1 MTIQKKSKSI
11 VNVGVDIGKWTLDVC
26 LYEKDLYW
34 QVENTPEGVK
44 KLLGRLGRYQVE
56 RLVMEATGRYQFLL
70 AEQAMIRELPVCVV
84 KPQAVRGYAKAVDK
98 LAKTD
103 KIDAQIIAEYAAR
116 VRPSVSL
123 SKSKNL
129 LKIRDL
135 LARRRQLVNLR
146 TKELNRVK
154 VMGKFLETSCKR
166 IIRTLDQERIRI
178 EKQLDK
184 FIEQETDWAERKA
197 LLKTAPGIGDTMV
210 YTLLADLPELGTMTN
225 KQAAALVGVA
235 PMNRDS
241 GRMRGKRRI
250 KGGRYGVR
258 TTLYMAT
265 LSATLCNPVI
275 KGFYQRLVAQ
285 GKHKKVALT
294 ACMRKFIVMLN
305 AMVRDNCEWQY

>member
-1 MTIQKKSKSI
+1 MTNLKKSKTN
-11 VNVGVDIGKWTLDVC
+11 VNVGIDVGKWFLDVC
-26 LYEKDLYW
+26 LYEKDLHW
-34 QVENTPEGVK
+34 QVENSPEGVR

-56 RLVMEATGRYQFLL
+56 RLVMEATGRYQLLL
-70 AEQAMIRELPVCVV
+70 AEQAFKKGLPVCIV
-84 KPQAVRGYAKAVDK
+84 KPLAVRRYAQAVGI

-103 KIDAQIIAEYAAR
+103 KIDARVIAEFGVR
-116 VRPSVSL
+116 VKPSVTL
-123 SKSKNL
+123 AKSKNL
-129 LKIRDL
+129 MLIKDL
-135 LARRRQLVNLR
+135 LARRRQLVNMK

-154 VMGKFLETSCKR
+154 IMGKALEVSCKR
-166 IIRTLDQERIRI
+166 IIRTLEMEIGRM
-178 EKQLDK
+178 EKQLDRL
-184 FIEQETDWAERKA
+184 IEKETEWSEKKA
-197 LLKTAPGIGDTMV
+197 LLKSAPGIGDTMV

-241 GRMRGKRRI
+241 GKMKGKRRI
-250 KGGRYGVR
+250 QGGRYSVR

-275 KGFYQRLVAQ
+275 KEFYQRLTSQ
-285 GKHKKVALT
+285 GKHNKVALT